1 MKTSWKDKIANLW
14 RKHRLSLRDERDN
27 REMWYMYIS
36 PLSIV
41 AGFLAL
47 ALVLFIVI
55 LSSVAYTPL
64 LEFLPGYQGNRTRT
78 ILLEN
83 IVRLD
88 SMERQLSQMKV
99 YSDNIAL
106 IMEGKTPVMRSL
118 SDQNQSNTDKTIVM
132 PSVEDSILRAQIEGD
147 GAYSIASQASSR
159 RSVRES
165 MELIAPLAGGVIV
178 NNFSPRSGSM
188 GVSIA
193 PTSDTQVVAIGEGT
207 VILTTW
213 SPDDGYLVEVQ
224 HMGGLISFYR
234 NMTQSLV
241 EVGQKLT
248 AGQIVG
254 YSAEATDE
262 GNTPRLLQF
271 EIWSDGKPVDP
282 ESYIVF

>member
-1 MKTSWKDKIANLW
+1 MKTSLKDKIANLW

-41 AGFLAL
+41 AGILAL
-47 ALVLFIVI
+47 TLVLFIVI
-55 LSSVAYTPL
+55 ISSVAYTPL

-118 SDQNQSNTDKTIVM
+118 TDQNQTSTDKSIVL

-147 GAYSIASQASSR
+147 GDYSIANQASSR

-178 NNFSPRSGSM
+178 NEFSPRSGSM

-193 PTSDTQVVAIGEGT
+193 STSDTQVVAIGEGT

-224 HMGGLISFYR
+224 HTNGLISFYR
-234 NMTQSLV
+234 NMSQSLV

>member
-1 MKTSWKDKIANLW
+1 MKANWKDKIANLW

-41 AGFLAL
+41 AGILAL
-47 ALVLFIVI
+47 VLVLFIVI

-118 SDQNQSNTDKTIVM
+118 TDQNQSTTDKSIVM

-147 GAYSIASQASSR
+147 GDYSIANQASSR

-165 MELIAPLAGGVIV
+165 MELVSPLAGGVIV
-178 NNFSPRSGSM
+178 NQFSPRSGSM

-193 PTSDTQVVAIGEGT
+193 STADTQVVAIGEGT

-224 HMGGLISFYR
+224 HAGGLLSIYR

-241 EVGQKLT
+241 EVGQKLK

-254 YSAEATDE
+254 YNADATDE
-262 GNTPRLLQF
+262 GNTPQLLQF

>member
-1 MKTSWKDKIANLW
+1 
-14 RKHRLSLRDERDN
+14 
-27 REMWYMYIS
+27 MWHMYIS

-118 SDQNQSNTDKTIVM
+118 TDQNQSNTDKTIVM
-132 PSVEDSILRAQIEGD
+132 PSAEDSILRAQIEGD
-147 GAYSIASQASSR
+147 GKYSIASQASSR

-234 NMTQSLV
+234 NMSQAMV